1 MTEAISSGVPLYAA
15 RDSSCAL
22 NLTDMIHTSI
32 LWPFNGDQPLN
43 TVHITDNLQ
52 IGYELLEVRSGAGL
66 LPIYR
71 TGYTPKGTVEAVKA
85 EAHEVLAKAFGE
97 DGAKRRANLEELRK
111 KVNSEWDDG
120 GAAKRDIISLLD
132 SL

>member
-1 MTEAISSGVPLYAA
+1 MYPGRLSTPCSKATCS
-15 RDSSCAL
+15 R
-22 NLTDMIHTSI
+22 LTCSI
-32 LWPFNGDQPLN
+32 LWPYGADQPLN
-43 TVHITDNLQ
+43 AVQVAENLK

-66 LPIYR
+66 LPTYR

-97 DGAKRRANLEELRK
+97 DGAKRRANLEELRR

-120 GAAKRDIISLLD
+120 GAAKRDIVSLLD